1 MRPVAR
7 PIAQS
12 PSAQS
17 ARSGPGFTAVSAR
30 KDSALLRPSRI
41 SAQRLDQIA
50 SNLSNLDR
58 QVLVWVATWRL
69 ATGKQL
75 VARWWSAEGEDRER
89 RARVGRR
96 ALKRLAD
103 WRVLDPLPGRARGG
117 VRGGSDSLI
126 YSVGVAGTRLLAR
139 DGQAPKRLGSPGHRH
154 IAHTLTTCEV
164 AIRLFAAE
172 RAGTVEC
179 LEIQAEPDCWRTFIG
194 PLGGRVVLKPDLY
207 LRVAIPRSSY
217 EYRWHVEID
226 MGTEHAAT
234 LLAKCQRYL
243 AHYRSGTEQRE
254 RGTASR
260 VLWVVPDSRRAG
272 ELEQV
277 LGTLSLG
284 DRRLFAVC
292 EFAEAD
298 RFLATE
304 GRP

>member
-12 PSAQS
+12 LRAQT
-17 ARSGPGFTAVSAR
+17 ARSGPGFPATSAR
-30 KDSALLRPSRI
+30 KDCSLLRPSRI
-41 SAQRLDQIA
+41 SARRLEQIA
-50 SNLSNLDR
+50 SGLSDLDR
-58 QVLVWVATWRL
+58 QVLEFVARWRL
-69 ATGKQL
+69 STGKQL
-75 VARWWSAEGEDRER
+75 VARFWAADDAERER

-103 WRVLDPLPGRARGG
+103 WRVLDPLPNRARGG

-126 YSVGVAGTRLLAR
+126 YSVGVAGARLLAR
-139 DGQAPKRLGSPGHRH
+139 DGRVPKRLGVPGHRH

-172 RAGTVEC
+172 CAGTVEC
-179 LEIQAEPDCWRTFIG
+179 LEIQPEPDCWRPFMG
-194 PLGGRVVLKPDLY
+194 AMGARLVVKPDLY
-207 LRVAIPRSSY
+207 LRVALPGSRY

-226 MGTEHAAT
+226 MGSEHTAT

-243 AHYRSGTEQRE
+243 AHYRSGAEQRE

-277 LGTLSLG
+277 IGSLALA

-292 EFAEAD
+292 EFAETD
-298 RFLATE
+298 RFLTSEAST
-304 GRP
+304 